1 MDRAPETSEDLV
13 TIQHEDRPQG
23 RIARVTFNNP
33 AQHNAIGAAGK
44 QRFIEVMRLL
54 RRDESLRAIILTG
67 AGEKAFIGGTNIAE
81 MARFNLDDAETSA
94 VDMHRMADGVRTCP
108 IPVIARINGYCF
120 GSGMEIAGCAD
131 LRVAADHAQFCM
143 PEVRYGVPAGMEAA
157 ILPRLIGW
165 GKTRELVLTGDRI
178 DAAEAHRIG
187 YLHRVVRSDA
197 LDAVVDGWLASILAC
212 GPNALRLQKRN
223 LLNWEQMSLTD
234 AARAGIEMFVDAY
247 RVDEPRRMMTAFL
260 ERKSIERKNVDRDGV
275 RSAKESA

>member
-1 MDRAPETSEDLV
+1 MDSNGETNDHLISVRYD
-13 TIQHEDRPQG
+13 DRPQG
-23 RIARVTFNNP
+23 RLAWVTFNNP
-33 AQHNAIGAAGK
+33 AEHNAIGSAGK
-44 QRFIEVMRLL
+44 KRFIEVMRRL
-54 RRDESLRAIILTG
+54 RRDESLRVIILTG

-81 MARFNLDDAETSA
+81 MAKFNLDDAETSA
-94 VDMHRMADGVRTCP
+94 VDMHRMADSVRTCP

-131 LRVAADHAQFCM
+131 LRVAVDHAQFCM

-187 YLHRVVRSDA
+187 YLHRVVPYAEIDT
-197 LDAVVDGWLASILAC
+197 VVEGWLDSILAC

-247 RVDEPRRMMTAFL
+247 RVDEPRRMMTAFVN
-260 ERKSIERKNVDRDGV
+260 RKKP
-275 RSAKESA
+275 SATKETA